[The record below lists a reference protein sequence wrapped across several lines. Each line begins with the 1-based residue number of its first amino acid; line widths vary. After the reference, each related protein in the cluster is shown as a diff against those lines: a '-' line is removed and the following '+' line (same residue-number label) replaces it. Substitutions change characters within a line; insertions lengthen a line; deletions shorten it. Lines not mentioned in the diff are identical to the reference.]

1 MNSLSKTEKRERCY
15 VCGAKG
21 HMSSNCPTKA
31 KEQKPVVAAV
41 QGDSPQSSTGGTT
54 SRKGQGGARSEAS
67 TEVGSAAVQS
77 TATTST
83 TPVPTQLSEVQ
94 GVPVEQLLED
104 AQKLMKAFMQQTAPT
119 TKAMRVKGMEWDAL
133 PALQELGWDWDGQ
146 EDGLARFGGNSR
158 YAAKDSSWR
167 PAQQR

>member
-1 MNSLSKTEKRERCY
+1 MSVQLSHE
-15 VCGAKG
+15 
-21 HMSSNCPTKA
+21 A

-67 TEVGSAAVQS
+67 TRGGIGSSTVHRNNLYNPGAYPAVGSARRTRGAVAGGC
-77 TATTST
+77 T
-83 TPVPTQLSEVQ
+83 E
-94 GVPVEQLLED
+94 
-104 AQKLMKAFMQQTAPT
+104 LMKAFMQQTAPT

-133 PALQELGWDWDGQ
+133 PALRELDAGWHWDGQ

-158 YAAKDSSWR
+158 YAAKDSE
-167 PAQQR
+167 